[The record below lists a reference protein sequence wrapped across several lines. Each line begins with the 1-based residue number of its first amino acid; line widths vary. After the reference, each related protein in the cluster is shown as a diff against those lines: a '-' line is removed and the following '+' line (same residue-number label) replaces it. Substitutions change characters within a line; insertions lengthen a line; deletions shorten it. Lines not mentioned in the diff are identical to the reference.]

1 MAGLQAQVA
10 DVPNAL
16 HLGRMFVK
24 AGHLVVLGY
33 GNEGGEHYIYNKA
46 IGESNAVQDDG
57 VNYVMCLYIASRAA
71 AAR

>member
-1 MAGLQAQVA
+1 
-10 DVPNAL
+10 
-16 HLGRMFVK
+16 MFVK

-46 IGESNAVQDDG
+46 TGESNAIKDDG
-57 VNYVMCLYIASRAA
+57 VNYVMGVYIASRAGSGFARPA